1 MSPCASGQ
9 TCSVSP
15 RWRRSALRALIPTA
29 YQARLA
35 FSRPCSSAMR
45 IRFALNEPARPLS
58 AVIRITPPG
67 APSVPGFM
75 NGWST
80 EPTFAIRSRSIA
92 PIASAYGRDCFCRA
106 SARRIFAAATCFIAL
121 VICCVFFSDRIRSLK
136 NTQQITKA
144 MKQVAAAKIRRAE
157 ALQKQSR
164 PYADAIGAMLRD
176 LIANVGSVDHPFMK
190 PGTEGAPGGVILMT
204 ADKGLAGS
212 FNANLIRMAE
222 LHGREN
228 ASLAWY
234 AVGIKARNALRR
246 QRGETLQ
253 VWPLA
258 QGDMFANAQ
267 ELAQRV
273 TDDFTNGRIASLS
286 LVSPKLVN
294 MMTQRPELRQILPI
308 TAAEDD
314 AADKSPRSG
323 SVEFEPSPE
332 FVLGRLLPKYLEFT
346 LYSAM
351 LETNASFY
359 AAQLVA
365 MNNAT
370 DNAKKLIDQNTIEMN
385 KARQAAITKEILEI
399 GGGSSSGSNGS
410 GAHVGAGLK
419 LSGTA
424 MAERDL
430 VLEVQGELGN
440 NQVRCLGMGST

>member
-1 MSPCASGQ
+1 
-9 TCSVSP
+9 V
-15 RWRRSALRALIPTA
+15 
-29 YQARLA
+29 
-35 FSRPCSSAMR
+35 
-45 IRFALNEPARPLS
+45 
-58 AVIRITPPG
+58 
-67 APSVPGFM
+67 PSV
-75 NGWST
+75 
-80 EPTFAIRSRSIA
+80 
-92 PIASAYGRDCFCRA
+92 RDLR
-106 SARRIFAAATCFIAL
+106 
-121 VICCVFFSDRIRSLK
+121 DRIRSLK

-190 PGTEGAPGGVILMT
+190 PGADGAPGGVILMT

-222 LHGREN
+222 IHGRETAN
-228 ASLAWY
+228 LAWY
-234 AVGIKARNALRR
+234 AIGIKARNALRR

-253 VWPLA
+253 FWPLA
-258 QGDMFANAQ
+258 QGDMFATAQ
-267 ELAQRV
+267 ALAQRV
-273 TDDFTNGRIASLS
+273 TDDFTSGTIGSLT

-308 TAAEDD
+308 VAAESADD
-314 AADKSPRSG
+314 DKPKGG

-399 GGGSSSGSNGS
+399 VGG
-410 GAHVGAGLK
+410 AEALAG
-419 LSGTA
+419 
-424 MAERDL
+424 
-430 VLEVQGELGN
+430 
-440 NQVRCLGMGST
+440 